1 MQKQITIKYSWRCEK
16 IKGEIPSNLAEALQE
31 SAEARIA
38 EMMQEGYTS
47 GELIDNVN
55 MDIPK
60 RKTPE
65 DGWECKGWWE
75 AQETF
80 EDVKPQPITKPYTK
94 KEARKLVNPHNIL
107 TAIIKMSFDDLQ
119 GVSRDCFN
127 DAVSEMICGDETAME
142 GIDYYFVGVINNQ
155 YENSVLLSVSGSIE
169 NWLSG
174 KNP

>member
-1 MQKQITIKYSWRCEK
+1 MQKQITITYWWKCDK
-16 IKGEIPSNLAEALQE
+16 IKGDFPIQFQEALND
-31 SAEARIA
+31 SAEFRIS
-38 EMMQEGYTS
+38 EMMKEGFTS
-47 GELIDNVN
+47 GELIDNIQL
-55 MDIPK
+55 DIPHN
-60 RKTPE
+60 KTPK

-75 AQETF
+75 AKETF

-94 KEARKLVNPHNIL
+94 KEAKKLVKNNAL
-107 TAIIKMSFDDLQ
+107 TAIVKLSFDDLQ

-142 GIDYYFVGVINNQ
+142 GIDYSFVGVINNQ
-155 YENSVLLSVSGSIE
+155 YENSVILSVSGSIE